1 MKKNSRDNLP
11 FPLFIVMVLAAGIL
25 FLLWGQNNSAAT
37 VYELGFLRY
46 RAQAQ
51 LENLPEWAVTEE
63 EQAALDGETAKAEAW
78 AAEHTPIQGSFT
90 TDSAAGWFGDGA
102 LLTLG
107 YRYYDRGTGKTVI
120 LLHGFEGTEEDALR
134 LAPWW
139 WEQGYG
145 VLIPEER
152 GYLEPGET
160 NRTPITYGVYEE
172 FDLYDL
178 ILAAGLTEDTVLVHG
193 KGAGAA
199 AAILLS
205 ANESLAGAGLDG
217 IVAES
222 VYDELGSLQRHLLKK
237 LFGLGDWFVG
247 RFLRSRIRSSL
258 GFEPDSVSICAAA
271 ANMRCPVIFICGSQ
285 EVLPGEARSRAV
297 YDACTTQKELLT
309 VPDASYRALWL
320 SEDYCSAV
328 EAFLSRIRN

>member
-1 MKKNSRDNLP
+1 MKKKSRDNLP
-11 FPLFIVMVLAAGIL
+11 FPFFVIMVFAAGIL
-25 FLLWGQNNSAAT
+25 FLLWGQSNSAAT

-51 LENLPEWAVTEE
+51 LDNLPEWSVTEA
-63 EQAALDGETAKAEAW
+63 EQASLEAETARAEAW
-78 AAEHTPIQGSFT
+78 AAAHTPLEGSFT
-90 TDSAAGWFGDGA
+90 TETATGWFGEGA
-102 LLTLG
+102 RLTLG
-107 YRYYDRGTGKTVI
+107 YRYYDQGGERTVV
-120 LLHGFEGTEEDALR
+120 LLQGFEGAGEALR
-134 LAPWW
+134 PAPWW
-139 WEQGYG
+139 WEQGWN
-145 VLIPEER
+145 VLIPEAR
-152 GYLEPGET
+152 GYQEPGET
-160 NRTPITYGVYEE
+160 NRTPTTFGVYEE

-199 AAILLS
+199 AAILMS

-222 VYDELGSLQRHLLKK
+222 VYDEMGLMQRSLLKK

-247 RFLRSRIRSSL
+247 RFLRSRIRTSL

-271 ANMRCPVIFICGSQ
+271 ANARCPILFVCGTQ
-285 EVLPGEARSRAV
+285 EVLPGESQSRAV
-297 YDACTTQKELLT
+297 YDACTSPKQLVT

-320 SEDYCSAV
+320 SEDYRKAV
-328 EAFLSRIRN
+328 EAFLSQCVD